1 MLLDCKRF
9 ACGLWFGF
17 VLVVDWSWFGCGFAR
32 GLGVVCPWFG
42 RGLGVVW
49 SWFGCGLVV
58 VCPWFGCGLVVVW
71 VWFDRGLFAV
81 KARTVKKC
89 IKIAIA
95 KP

>member
-1 MLLDCKRF
+1 
-9 ACGLWFGF
+9 
-17 VLVVDWSWFGCGFAR
+17 
-32 GLGVVCPWFG
+32 
-42 RGLGVVW
+42 VVW

-81 KARTVKKC
+81 EARTAKKC
-89 IKIAIA
+89 IKKHRCQTLTPHVVSLICVRKVLRVMPRRRKQ